1 MVDRKAIRR
10 AGPAAVVAGLMVAS
24 LSASA
29 GEMSFFVT
37 SAGPGNGA
45 DLGGLAGADAHCQS
59 LAEAAGAG
67 GRTWR
72 AYLSTQGKTLTDADV
87 VHARDRI
94 GSGPW
99 VNAKGEV
106 IASDVAALHAGG
118 AMLGKAH
125 LIDEKGNP
133 VNGRGEKPN
142 RHDIL
147 TGSRPDGTAF
157 PPSPPFGDTTCGNW
171 TKSGEDGSAIIGH
184 HDLAGPTGDPLG
196 DFVEFGAPDPRLQ
209 PAGTAQHRR
218 GRALLLLRRRLNPA
232 RRRRPSARKS
242 AGADG
247 PGRLRRC
254 ACDSDRSGLS
264 TGADRTCG
272 GLLSAS
278 GRCIAR
284 PES

>member
-1 MVDRKAIRR
+1 MDDRKTIRR
-10 AGPAAVVAGLMVAS
+10 VGPAVVMAGWMAVS
-24 LSASA
+24 LSAGA

-59 LAEAAGAG
+59 LAESAGAG
-67 GRTWR
+67 GRSWR
-72 AYLSTQGKTLTDADV
+72 AYLSTQGKSLTDADV
-87 VHARDRI
+87 VHARERI

-125 LIDEKGNP
+125 LLDEKGNP
-133 VNGRGEKPN
+133 VNGRSEKPN

-184 HDLAGPTGDPLG
+184 HDLAGPTGDAWATSWNSAHP
-196 DFVEFGAPDPRLQ
+196 
-209 PAGTAQHRR
+209 TR
-218 GRALLLLRRRLNPA
+218 GCSQQALR
-232 RRRRPSARKS
+232 
-242 AGADG
+242 
-247 PGRLRRC
+247 
-254 ACDSDRSGLS
+254 S
-264 TGADRTCG
+264 TGGDGLFYCFAAD
-272 GLLSAS
+272 
-278 GRCIAR
+278 
-284 PES
+284 